1 MKNVQIPAELFGL
14 LVKYHLMDQRQEKI
28 EDQIKKLLEGKLE
41 ALNRRSAY
49 TTYKT
54 DPDPEKR
61 SEAREQYLDAA
72 GVPEEYRW

>member
-1 MKNVQIPAELFGL
+1 MKNVQIPIELFGL
-14 LVKYHLMDQRQEKI
+14 LCKYHLLNQHQEDIDQ
-28 EDQIKKLLEGKLE
+28 QIKKLLESKLE

-54 DPDPEKR
+54 ESDPEKKEISR
-61 SEAREQYLDAA
+61 KQYLDAA